1 MNTVVHEDEQADC
14 SLKMMFQEDIYHYS
28 FPALQMLD
36 PKITHNEDYILSMFR
51 KLFLC
56 LFFFIT

>member
-36 PKITHNEDYILSMFR
+36 PLYSFLNIL
-51 KLFLC
+51 KKQG
-56 LFFFIT
+56 TV